1 MLTGKNGILTQAQ
14 NAKEKTE
21 EATKNEKTDLA
32 KMEDLINE
40 NVNGIEIEQ
49 VTDTMP
55 GLLEGKGT
63 ESEPYVINSIEDLVF
78 FSYDVNQGN
87 TYEGK
92 YVTLGL
98 SLDFNSS
105 KSYKDP
111 FRTDYGKYGYDGE
124 LKTLLTTGDGFK
136 PIGTYL
142 NTNTSITDETNIP
155 FMGIF
160 DGNGYK
166 IDGMRIVSE
175 EKGKGLFGFIKNAT
189 IQNLGIE
196 KNCIIN
202 VGISYGSIAGYAL
215 ESRIENCYNKAKINA
230 SNTSMNVAGIVGT
243 IVTNCSVINCYNNGE
258 VIGGSN
264 IGGIAGNSISSSI
277 ISSCYN
283 SGNINANTTNCGGI
297 LGYNQNG
304 IVNDCY
310 NIATVTGSG
319 TNIAGIVGN
328 MNGNDAKISN
338 SYNIGIITSA
348 PGPGSGGAIVAA
360 FQGGIL
366 ENNYSLE
373 NTVNGSNGYVT
384 SGINIKNDEDLK
396 NYKLLG
402 NSYKEDSN
410 NINNGYPI
418 LDWQ

>member
-1 MLTGKNGILTQAQ
+1 MLTGENGILTQAQ
-14 NAKEKTE
+14 RAKTE
-21 EATKNEKTDLA
+21 TENAAANEANILGNY
-32 KMEDLINE
+32 EDYIN
-40 NVNGIEIEQ
+40 NTTGDVPQ
-49 VTDTMP
+49 VDDSNP
-55 GLLEGKGT
+55 GTLEGSGT
-63 ESEPYVINSIEDLVF
+63 EQDPYTINSIEDLVSF
-78 FSYDVNQGN
+78 ADSVTNGN
-87 TYEGK
+87 TYEGE
-92 YVTLGL
+92 YVKLNQ
-98 SLDFNSS
+98 SLDFKSD
-105 KSYKDP
+105 KSYVDP
-111 FRTDYGKYGYDGE
+111 NRENYYGYTGK
-124 LKTLLTTGDGFK
+124 LKEALTTGEGFK

-202 VGISYGSIAGYAL
+202 VGNSYGSIAGYAL

-230 SNTSMNVAGIVGT
+230 NNISMNVAGIVGT

-258 VIGGSN
+258 VAGGSN
-264 IGGIAGNSISSSI
+264 IGGIAGNSMGGSM

-283 SGNINANTTNCGGI
+283 SGSINANTTNCGGI

-328 MNGNDAKISN
+328 MTGNDAKISN
-338 SYNIGIITSA
+338 SYNVGIITSA
-348 PGPGSGGAIVAA
+348 PGSGSGGGIVAA

-373 NTVNGSNGYVT
+373 NTVNGSNGYIT
-384 SGINIKNDEDLK
+384 SGISIKNNDDLK

-410 NINNGYPI
+410 NTNNGYPI
-418 LDWQ
+418 FTWQ